1 MISEKPA
8 LYSRLGGYDALA
20 AVVDELYARM
30 RAEPVLGRFWAHRG
44 DDGVQREKQLLIDFL
59 CSASG
64 GNLHYGGREMKLT
77 HVGMGISERDWE
89 IASGHLADVLDE
101 CSVGLPE
108 REEVFALIAGTKADI
123 VGV

>member
-1 MISEKPA
+1 MTSEQAA

-59 CSASG
+59 CNGSG
-64 GNLHYGGREMKLT
+64 GNLHYGGRDMRLT
-77 HVGMGISERDWE
+77 HVGMGISESDWE

-101 CSVGLPE
+101 FSVGLPE
-108 REEVFALIAGTKADI
+108 REEVFSLIAGTKADI